1 MGEHSTEQFS
11 TPSCRTNLVS
21 GGSGRSC
28 SYTRGRNLPV
38 VVGCSVLEQPM
49 TSREHEIDCSTPRMN
64 GRPRGIS
71 GDELKESASSPTVRF
86 KLVRRNRMMDRIFGE
101 TQTKVHDDMEDI
113 GTMVQGWA
121 LLFMCVMVFSFMAYW
136 LVTTLVFA
144 GSDEDSGSI
153 KFDKFAEFSV
163 AEYYCLQSV
172 LTIPVFVIFVY
183 WNWVSM
189 KIFVH
194 N

>member
-1 MGEHSTEQFS
+1 M
-11 TPSCRTNLVS
+11 
-21 GGSGRSC
+21 
-28 SYTRGRNLPV
+28 
-38 VVGCSVLEQPM
+38 
-49 TSREHEIDCSTPRMN
+49 
-64 GRPRGIS
+64 
-71 GDELKESASSPTVRF
+71 
-86 KLVRRNRMMDRIFGE
+86 
-101 TQTKVHDDMEDI
+101 
-113 GTMVQGWA
+113 
-121 LLFMCVMVFSFMAYW
+121 LFMCVMVFSFMAYW

-144 GSDEDSGSI
+144 GADEDNHQ
-153 KFDKFAEFSV
+153 FDKFAEFSV